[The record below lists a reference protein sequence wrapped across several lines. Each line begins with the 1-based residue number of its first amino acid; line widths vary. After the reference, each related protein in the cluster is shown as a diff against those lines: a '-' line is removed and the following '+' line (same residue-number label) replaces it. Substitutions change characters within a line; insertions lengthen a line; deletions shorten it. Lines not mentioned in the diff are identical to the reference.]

1 MADGSLDVRGMLTL
15 EQLRERMTTQEIDT
29 VVVGFTD
36 HYGRLMG
43 KRYDAEMFVDSIV
56 EDGAHGCDYLLTTDM
71 EMEPVRGYR
80 FANWELGYGDFHLVP
95 DMSTLR
101 LTTWLPGSA
110 LVLCDV
116 HDTETHEPVAVA
128 PRSILR
134 KQTEAARAMDFGTFA
149 ASELE
154 HYLFRTRYSAA
165 AQGALRDLI
174 PAGTYRED
182 YHLMQGARTE
192 DFHGAVRRHLK
203 ESGVPVENSKGEF
216 GRGQHEVNVRY
227 AETLTMADRHVVFK
241 QCLKELADS
250 MGVSVTFMAKPSA
263 SEAGSGCHIHF
274 SLWRNNRNAFVGGSQ
289 FGPITCSDEFRWFL
303 GGWIARVPDVMP
315 FYAPTVNSYKRYV
328 DASWAP
334 TRLAWSRDNRTAGF
348 RIVGEGESLRIE
360 CRLPG
365 ADCNPYLA
373 FAASL
378 ASGLDGIANR
388 TEPPEHFSGD
398 IYAAQDLP
406 RVPYTLAEATE
417 RFGSSDFARR
427 AFGNDVV
434 EHYLHFFRS
443 EQRAYDMAVTDWEI
457 QRYFERI

>member
-1 MADGSLDVRGMLTL
+1 MADARLDVRGMLTL
-15 EQLRERMTTQEIDT
+15 EELRKRIPTNEIDT

-43 KRYDAEMFVDSIV
+43 KRYDAEMFVDSIA

-71 EMEPVRGYR
+71 EMTPVRGYR

-95 DMSTLR
+95 DMATLR
-101 LTTWLPGSA
+101 VATWLARSA

-116 HDTETHEPVAVA
+116 HDTKTHQPITVA

-134 KQTEAARAMDFGTFA
+134 RQADAARALDFDTFA

-154 HYLFRTRYSAA
+154 HYLFRTSYS
-165 AQGALRDLI
+165 QISHDGLRGLT
-174 PAGTYRED
+174 PAGWYLED
-182 YHLMQGARTE
+182 YHLMQGARSE

-203 ESGVPVENSKGEF
+203 DSGVPVENSKGEW

-241 QCLKELADS
+241 QCMKELAES
-250 MGVSVTFMAKPSA
+250 MGVSVTFMAKIA
-263 SEAGSGCHIHF
+263 SDQAGSGCHIHF
-274 SLWRNNRNAFVGGSQ
+274 SLWRKGRNAFVGSKRL
-289 FGPITCSDEFRWFL
+289 GPISCSDEFRWFL
-303 GGWIARVPDVMP
+303 GGWIARVPEVMV

-348 RIVGEGESLRIE
+348 RVVGDGDGLRIE
-360 CRLPG
+360 CRLAG

-388 TEPPEHFSGD
+388 TEPPDHFSGD
-398 IYAAQDLP
+398 VYAAQDLP

-417 RFGSSDFARR
+417 RFADSEFAKR
-427 AFGNDVV
+427 AFGDEVV

-443 EQRAYDMAVTDWEI
+443 EQQAYDTAVTDWEI
-457 QRYFERI
+457 RRYFERI

>member
-1 MADGSLDVRGMLTL
+1 MLTL
-15 EQLRERMTTQEIDT
+15 EQLREQIAANEIDT

-43 KRYDAEMFVDSIV
+43 KRYDAEMFVDSV
-56 EDGAHGCDYLLTTDM
+56 VVDGAHGCDYLLTTDM

-80 FANWELGYGDFHLVP
+80 FASWELGYGDFHLVA
-95 DMSTLR
+95 DMATLR
-101 LTTWLPGSA
+101 VATWLPHSA

-116 HDTETHEPVAVA
+116 RHTTTHEPIAVA
-128 PRSILR
+128 PRSIL
-134 KQTEAARAMDFGTFA
+134 KNQTEAAERLGFATFA

-154 HYLFRTRYSAA
+154 HYLFRASYAEVSRA
-165 AQGALRDLI
+165 ALRDLS
-174 PAGTYRED
+174 PAGWYLED

-203 ESGVPVENSKGEF
+203 DSGVPVESSKGEW

-227 AETLTMADRHVVFK
+227 ADTLTMADRHVVFK
-241 QCLKELADS
+241 QCMKELAES
-250 MGVSVTFMAKPSA
+250 MGVSVTFMAKVGSNQ
-263 SEAGSGCHIHF
+263 AGSGCHIHF
-274 SLWRNNRNAFVGGSQ
+274 SLWRDGRNAFVGDKSL
-289 FGPITCSDEFRWFL
+289 GPITCSDEFRWFL
-303 GGWIARVPDVMP
+303 GGWIARVPEVMV

-348 RIVGEGESLRIE
+348 RVVGDGDALRIE
-360 CRLPG
+360 CRIAG

-378 ASGLDGIANR
+378 ASGLDGIVNR
-388 TEPPEHFSGD
+388 TEPPAAFSGD
-398 IYAAQDLP
+398 IYAAQHLP

-417 RFGSSDFARR
+417 SFGKSEFAKR
-427 AFGNDVV
+427 AFGDDVV